1 MQDFYS
7 DFGIDSRVS
16 EYCRAILAP
25 LKDRFD
31 AIDAVAE
38 ENQAKVLLA
47 MQRNRVDAACFA
59 GSTGYGY
66 NDAGRDT
73 LERVYADAFRTE
85 AARVRPQL
93 VCGTHALA
101 VALREALR
109 HAGGGHRHPACR
121 LLPRGIRRRLPP
133 GRSAPGRRL

>member
-47 MQRNRVDAACFA
+47 MQRNRVDAACVA

-73 LERVYADAFRTE
+73 RSAQ
-85 AARVRPQL
+85 VRL
-93 VCGTHALA
+93 VISGRSRILIFS
-101 VALREALR
+101 
-109 HAGGGHRHPACR
+109 GSCR
-121 LLPRGIRRRLPP
+121 LPRTGMTVPHSC
-133 GRSAPGRRL
+133 GK

>member
-38 ENQAKVLLA
+38 
-47 MQRNRVDAACFA
+47 
-59 GSTGYGY
+59 
-66 NDAGRDT
+66 
-73 LERVYADAFRTE
+73 
-85 AARVRPQL
+85 
-93 VCGTHALA
+93 
-101 VALREALR
+101 
-109 HAGGGHRHPACR
+109 
-121 LLPRGIRRRLPP
+121 
-133 GRSAPGRRL
+133 